1 MEGLELQLIAQARRG
16 DGAAFGQLA
25 ALHWDRL
32 VRLARSVA
40 GEAAAED
47 AVQEGMVA
55 AWRKLHTLQHAE
67 AFPAWLTRIV
77 FRQSLRLNRGR
88 HGTTA
93 LIEGSTDPATSGDP
107 DAGIWA
113 AQLLGTLPPRQRA
126 VLHLTVVEGRTDS
139 EIAAQLGINPSS
151 VRAHRR
157 RARKKLGRLIEKDEE
172 AR

>member
-1 MEGLELQLIAQARRG
+1 MDGPELQLVAQARRG
-16 DGAAFGQLA
+16 DGEAFGQLA
-25 ALHWDRL
+25 AQHWARL

-47 AVQEGMVA
+47 AVQEGMVT
-55 AWRKLHTLQHAE
+55 AWRKLHTLKSPAS
-67 AFPAWLTRIV
+67 FPAWLTRIV
-77 FRQSLRLNRGR
+77 FRRSLRLVRRRGM
-88 HGTTA
+88 TA
-93 LIEGSTDPATSGDP
+93 LIEGTADPMTTGDP

-113 AQLLGTLPPRQRA
+113 AQLLGSLPPRQRA

-139 EIAAQLGINPSS
+139 EIATLLGINPSS

-157 RARKKLGRLIEKDEE
+157 RARKRLGRLIDEE